1 MLGRDKLTQWGEAG
15 SLSAPTLAFP
25 YVRKE
30 EVIFLFFCKA
40 AIIWVSSFSMQLTL
54 ILA

>member
-1 MLGRDKLTQWGEAG
+1 MLGWDRLTQRGEAG

-30 EVIFLFFCKA
+30 EMIFFCKA